1 MRKARKKPVVIEYIT
16 FEDLLEKNNG
26 SEEGFTINDYPL
38 IPVRVKSVMSNIE
51 FDIITLEGTM
61 RMSPLDYL
69 IIGVQGKIYPCKIDI
84 FEETYDVIE

>member
-1 MRKARKKPVVIEYIT
+1 MRKATKKPVEIEYMT
-16 FEDLLEKNNG
+16 FNDLLEKNNN
-26 SEEGFTINDYPL
+26 SDEGFTINDYPI

-69 IIGVQGKIYPCKIDI
+69 IIGIKGEIYPCKIDI
-84 FEETYDVIE
+84 FEQTYDVIK